1 MSRKQRILKKRY
13 AIFCEGDTEYN
24 YTEKMRK
31 NQGVE
36 LVLKPINMHGG
47 GYSNFLRQIKKEAQT
62 NYLARFIIVDADRI
76 TTVSGEK
83 ENFLKLLEY
92 CRIQNDKGNAP
103 IFVVA
108 DNPDFEYIACLHD
121 EEYKGQDT
129 KNYIVKTWGYKNLDA
144 FKNDKDV
151 YEFLNTGKRS
161 FEKLLNTI
169 RVQEKL
175 VRNRYEIKKKTFE
188 ISIRSTEFNEDM
200 LGRKVSN
207 IEEFFDVIDW

>member
-108 DNPDFEYIACLHD
+108 DNPDFEYIAWL
-121 EEYKGQDT
+121 
-129 KNYIVKTWGYKNLDA
+129 
-144 FKNDKDV
+144 F
-151 YEFLNTGKRS
+151 
-161 FEKLLNTI
+161 
-169 RVQEKL
+169 
-175 VRNRYEIKKKTFE
+175 
-188 ISIRSTEFNEDM
+188 
-200 LGRKVSN
+200 
-207 IEEFFDVIDW
+207 

>member
-47 GYSNFLRQIKKEAQT
+47 GYSNFLRMIKKEAQT

-108 DNPDFEYIACLHD
+108 DNPDFEYISCLHD

-161 FEKLLNTI
+161 FEKMLNAI

-175 VRNRYEIKKKTFE
+175 VRNKYEIKKKTFE
-188 ISIRSTEFNEDM
+188 ISIKSTEFNEDM